1 MSDREPPDGRFR
13 QGRLVAAGAA
23 GALVAVLAI
32 AVGLK
37 AQERPVGGNVL
48 PPAAVVWTDVARDYK
63 PDIAPRYE
71 NNKGF
76 LSNPKEWETTPIPV
90 LMPSPGG
97 PVSAGQLIFYSFPD
111 GYDINMPQGVPGLK
125 VLLSGNRVYVQ
136 AEPGTLSRTKY
147 DRVVIDGTGAVQSV
161 IFSDT
166 EDGWLASFSRYGIS
180 YTAEVTC
187 ETAEAEPYCAD
198 PAYIRKVA
206 ASLNT
211 VILPPQA
218 KRDYAAAT
226 RSATPF
232 NRNVLKAASVPTDP
246 NLIPK

>member
-13 QGRLVAAGAA
+13 HGRLIAAGAA
-23 GALVAVLAI
+23 GALVAVLAL
-32 AVGLK
+32 ALGLK

-48 PPAAVVWTDVARDYK
+48 PPAAIVWNDVARDYNQ
-63 PDIAPRYE
+63 DIAPRYE

-90 LMPSPGG
+90 LMPAPGG

-136 AEPGTLSRTKY
+136 AEPGTLSGAKY
-147 DRVVIDGTGAVQSV
+147 DRVVIQGSGQVQPV

-187 ETAEAEPYCAD
+187 ETPEAEPYCAD
-198 PAYIRKVA
+198 ATYIRKVA

-218 KRDYAAAT
+218 KRDFSAAAQ
-226 RSATPF
+226 RFTPL
-232 NRNVLKAASVPTDP
+232 NRGVFKAATAPTDP
-246 NLIPK
+246 NLIPR